1 MTMEHCLPRIGY
13 VCRHAL
19 RTLMSRSPAEIVD
32 DLRGF
37 IKPSYPDINIHAEPW
52 EQDPKR
58 LAVYF
63 TDEKFSL
70 IFPYQRWHYI
80 THLIPAD
87 YQEQHLSTSVWFELA
102 PGESPQDLRYPDE
115 RLIADITPDVMRIL
129 DRTGFFKRLDDVM
142 CPTDT
147 EAMRAQCWGDFRN
160 AKPLLHKCGI
170 TEDELFDV
178 LHVLMLQGGFC
189 DCEILYNVVEENR
202 LKSEYWKA
210 CAEGLAPPN
219 PHKGA

>member
-1 MTMEHCLPRIGY
+1 
-13 VCRHAL
+13 
-19 RTLMSRSPAEIVD
+19 MSRSPTEIAN

-37 IKPSYPDINIHAEPW
+37 IELSYPNIDIRAEPW
-52 EQDPKR
+52 EQDPNR

-70 IFPYQRWHYI
+70 IYPYQRWHYL
-80 THLIPAD
+80 THLIPAE
-87 YQEQHLSTSVWFELA
+87 YQEEHLSTSAWFELA
-102 PGESPQDLRYPDE
+102 PGASPAELRYPDE
-115 RLIADITPDVMRIL
+115 DLIADITPDVMRIL
-129 DRTGFFKRLDDVM
+129 KGTGFFNCLDDVM
-142 CPTDT
+142 CTADAGET
-147 EAMRAQCWGDFRN
+147 RGQCWGDFRN

-202 LKSEYWKA
+202 LKAEYWKA
-210 CAEGLAPPN
+210 RAAGLEPPN